1 LSRGFRNLLVMRT
14 RISKIIA
21 RLPHVRQAQPR
32 AVRHKRLA
40 RFTRNEEGSFTL
52 EASLVFPVILIC
64 TLSILFVGMYAYQ
77 QVYVHQLAR
86 STAEKLAFTW
96 TNSHKDVVTG
106 SFNPQESDGLYWRLT
121 QDHAADLFG
130 MLQGG
135 GGVSILLPTTQA
147 SGLVETKLSKGS
159 GLLPKGVTGTAS
171 YTNYLLDHQLEVTI
185 NKSFLM
191 PTVLRKL
198 LYSSQTMGQSVAHVV
213 DSVELI
219 RMTDLTRTYV
229 PTLVGRISPE
239 KAKAALIEPAK
250 SEASKEAITIQSERQ
265 AASYLRSLVGGTEVV
280 RTTVSG
286 KSRVIDALDARG
298 IAHQAF
304 YSLTEAQ
311 LRAEQMPKDV
321 ELLQHDPTVKGIVW
335 HFFKKDASGK
345 GMPTDA
351 FRKEL
356 ERKGIVVV
364 VHN

>member
-1 LSRGFRNLLVMRT
+1 MR
-14 RISKIIA
+14 S
-21 RLPHVRQAQPR
+21 PPVHQAQQR
-32 AVRHKRLA
+32 AVRRKRLV

-52 EASLVFPVILIC
+52 EASLVFPVVLIC
-64 TLSILFVGMYAYQ
+64 TLSLLFVGMYAYQ
-77 QVYVHQLAR
+77 QVYVKQLAR

-96 TNSHKDVVTG
+96 TNSHKDLVTG
-106 SFNPQESDGLYWRLT
+106 SFNPLESDGLYWRLT
-121 QDHAADLFG
+121 QDNATDLFG
-130 MLQGG
+130 MQLGG
-135 GGVSILLPTTQA
+135 GEANIVLPTTIA
-147 SGLVETKLSKGS
+147 SGLVEKKLAKGS
-159 GLLPKGVTGTAS
+159 GLLPKGVTGTAA
-171 YTNYLLDHQLEVTI
+171 YTNYLLDHQVKVAI

-191 PTVLRKL
+191 PTVLQKL
-198 LYSSQTMGQSVAHVV
+198 VNSSQTKGQAVAHVV

-239 KAKAALIEPAK
+239 KAKAALIEPVK
-250 SEASKEAITIQSERQ
+250 SDASQEAITIQSERQ